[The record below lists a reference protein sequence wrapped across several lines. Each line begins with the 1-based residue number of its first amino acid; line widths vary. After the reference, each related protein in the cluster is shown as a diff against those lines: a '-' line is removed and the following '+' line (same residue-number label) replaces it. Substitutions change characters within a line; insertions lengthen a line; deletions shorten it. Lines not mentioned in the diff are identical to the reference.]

1 MNKYS
6 CTKSISE
13 EIYYATL
20 IAETSQQANKWRL
33 TRPIRNGWSGN
44 GGWPRDWSVR
54 VLETNVDGPARIIE
68 CGYHE
73 A

>member
-1 MNKYS
+1 MIKYG

-13 EIYYATL
+13 EIYYANL
-20 IAETSQQANKWRL
+20 VAENVQQAKQMAIDEINEKWH
-33 TRPIRNGWSGN
+33 GN
-44 GGWPRDWSVR
+44 GGRPRDWSVR
-54 VLETNVDGPARIIE
+54 VLEPDVEGPARVLD

>member
-6 CTKSISE
+6 CTKSLSE
-13 EIYYATL
+13 EIYYANL
-20 IAETSQQANKWRL
+20 IAESVQQAKQMAIDETNAK
-33 TRPIRNGWSGN
+33 WSGN
-44 GGWPRDWSVR
+44 GGRARDWSVR
-54 VLETNVDGPARIIE
+54 LLEADVEGPARILD